1 MKENFYNTKSKI
13 RYRAMIRG
21 GRPIRNKDGEIVKPA
36 DFQNTT
42 APVGKIH
49 ADRKWFSSTR
59 LVLQSDLDKFKD
71 VSLSPY
77 EVLLKKG
84 KVPFCPAAKTKT
96 TRQRVD
102 FQKVF
107 GKRSTRKKPTIDVG
121 TLEELKSRAEN
132 RKESATQ
139 TGEEESRKDEHGSDA
154 VRGQSRRIWNELY
167 NVIDCSDVVV
177 HVLDARDPPGTR
189 CASVEKY
196 LDKNAPFKYLVYL
209 INKVDLVPT
218 RVTARWLNT
227 FSTKHPVLAYHSNSL
242 SNFYGQENLIGLLRQ
257 YSHLKKRQISVGF
270 VGYPNVGKSS
280 IINTLRRRVV
290 CSVAPV
296 PGQTK
301 VYQYITLTKKIY
313 LIDSPGVVPTSTLE
327 EAVLRGA
334 MRVEN
339 LDDPEY
345 FFMKIYEKAKSAME
359 KVYGISSEEALDFL
373 EKYCR
378 KFGKLLKGGACNI
391 DIASKLLL
399 HDWIRGKIPYYVE
412 PPPAEE
418 KAECVGSSA

>member
-1 MKENFYNTKSKI
+1 MDCS
-13 RYRAMIRG
+13 
-21 GRPIRNKDGEIVKPA
+21 
-36 DFQNTT
+36 
-42 APVGKIH
+42 
-49 ADRKWFSSTR
+49 
-59 LVLQSDLDKFKD
+59 
-71 VSLSPY
+71 
-77 EVLLKKG
+77 
-84 KVPFCPAAKTKT
+84 
-96 TRQRVD
+96 
-102 FQKVF
+102 
-107 GKRSTRKKPTIDVG
+107 
-121 TLEELKSRAEN
+121 TLEELKAKAESK
-132 RKESATQ
+132 RVEAMQGLSGLPGEGSAAKEV
-139 TGEEESRKDEHGSDA
+139 HCSDA

-167 NVIDCSDVVV
+167 NVIDCSDVVI

-196 LDKNAPFKYLVYL
+196 LDKHAPFKYLVYL

-218 RVTARWLNT
+218 GVTARWLKA

-242 SNFYGQENLIGLLRQ
+242 TNFYGQENLIGLLRQ
-257 YSHLKKRQISVGF
+257 YSHLKKRQVAVGF

-339 LDDPEY
+339 LEDPEY
-345 FFMKIYEKAKSAME
+345 FFMRVYEKAKDAME
-359 KVYGISSEEALDFL
+359 KVYGISSVEALDFL

-378 KFGKLLKGGACNI
+378 KFGKISRGGVCNL
-391 DIASKLLL
+391 DAASKLLL
-399 HDWIRGKIPYYVE
+399 HDWIRGKIPFYVA
-412 PPPAEE
+412 PPSVEE
-418 KAECVGSSA
+418 EVPCTQ

>member
-1 MKENFYNTKSKI
+1 MKVNFYNTKSKI

-36 DFQNTT
+36 DFQNTV

-59 LVLQSDLDKFKD
+59 LVLQSELDKFKD

-84 KVPFCPAAKTKT
+84 KVPFCPTTDTKTK
-96 TRQRVD
+96 RQRVD

-121 TLEELKSRAEN
+121 TLEELKSKVESKREKTMHPDEDSP
-132 RKESATQ
+132 KEERSGDT
-139 TGEEESRKDEHGSDA
+139 

-196 LDKNAPFKYLVYL
+196 LDEHAPFKYLVYL

-218 RVTARWLNT
+218 GVTARWLNT
-227 FSTKHPVLAYHSNSL
+227 FSKKHPVLAYHSNSL
-242 SNFYGQENLIGLLRQ
+242 TNFYGQENLIGLLRQ
-257 YSHLKKRQISVGF
+257 YSQLKKRQISVGF

-339 LDDPEY
+339 IEDPEY
-345 FFMKIYEKAKSAME
+345 YFTKIYERAKSAME
-359 KVYGISSEEALDFL
+359 KVYGISSKEALDFL
-373 EKYCR
+373 EKYCM
-378 KFGKLLKGGACNI
+378 KFGKLSKGGVFNI
-391 DIASKLLL
+391 DVASKILL

-412 PPPAEE
+412 PPPSEE
-418 KAECVGSSA
+418 NLKQCAQ